1 MRTIE
6 HPDNP
11 GFQVIRLTRLSGA
24 PQPKYRHIFLIAS
37 GYNTLIYTMPESETE
52 ALDYYPSGWSE
63 EIHDEYYIEWRSD
76 DDESILV
83 RLDGTMGD
91 GDYSVTPITGVNTD
105 DEEFVT
111 RPISR
116 LSREEAFDVAATLI
130 YAMNGVAG
138 RLNGEDEFTGDITDE
153 A

>member
-1 MRTIE
+1 
-6 HPDNP
+6 
-11 GFQVIRLTRLSGA
+11 
-24 PQPKYRHIFLIAS
+24 
-37 GYNTLIYTMPESETE
+37 MPESETE

-63 EIHDEYYIEWRSD
+63 EIHDEYYIEWRFD

-91 GDYSVTPITGVNTD
+91 GDYSVTPITGVNMD
-105 DEEFVT
+105 GEEFVT

-116 LSREEAFDVAATLI
+116 LSRDEAFDVAATLI